1 MFSHLP
7 TYTIYISTYSVPW
20 KTHLILLF
28 KFSTCAYIWFKV
40 EKFTPKVS
48 WLKFNVTDY
57 SLKREIMRMTVSSN
71 HLILLQNYWNEQCCN
86 IFLILMLL
94 EIVVSIWTKKH
105 IEFFF
110 LRIKQLFFG
119 LWWYS
124 IRRGSKVGKL
134 FFVFTAQWATWFC
147 CMLLIITTYGQFEP
161 ESWRPFFAR
170 DRASEKSILS
180 L

>member
-7 TYTIYISTYSVPW
+7 TYINNIQKYTTYSVPW

-40 EKFTPKVS
+40 EKFTPRVS
-48 WLKFNVTDY
+48 WLKSNVTDY
-57 SLKREIMRMTVSSN
+57 SLKREIIRMTVSSN

-94 EIVVSIWTKKH
+94 EIVVSIWTKKTH
-105 IEFFF
+105 PIFF

-134 FFVFTAQWATWFC
+134 FFCIYCAESNMILLHATYYHNVWSVWAC
-147 CMLLIITTYGQFEP
+147 
-161 ESWRPFFAR
+161 
-170 DRASEKSILS
+170 K
-180 L
+180 